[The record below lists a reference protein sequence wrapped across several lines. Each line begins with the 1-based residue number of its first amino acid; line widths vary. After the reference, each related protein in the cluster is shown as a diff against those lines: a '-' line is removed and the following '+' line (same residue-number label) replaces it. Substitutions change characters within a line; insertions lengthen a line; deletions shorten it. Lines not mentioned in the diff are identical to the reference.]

1 MMSITLINLSI
12 NMKKFINF
20 LLACGVS
27 ATAYAQPPSP
37 AHVQKL
43 PILIEGATLH
53 IGNGQVIEN
62 GEIQISNGKIT
73 YIGAKVTDLTK
84 IENYEVIHATGK
96 HIYPSL
102 ILMNSGLGLNEVE
115 AVRAT
120 QDNEEVGDFNPHVRS
135 LIAYNTDSELIP
147 VTRSNGI
154 LLAQVAP
161 HGGIFSGTS
170 SVVQLDAWN
179 WEDAAYKTDDG
190 IYVDFPSS
198 VIGVGRWEGG
208 ENVRRVEAIQE
219 KYKLIEN
226 FLQDALN
233 YSKIAQPSPVNHKLA
248 AMKGLFDGTKR
259 LYIRSNFAKDMM
271 TAVQMFKK
279 FGIQNITIVGGA
291 EAYRITDFLKANNV
305 SVVLNQAFRLPDRMD
320 DSVESPYKNAAMLQK
335 AGVLF
340 TMAYNTEDAS
350 VRNSR
355 NLPFAIG
362 MACGFGLDKEQAI
375 SAVTMNAAKI
385 LGIDDR
391 TGTLEKGK
399 DANLVMSNGDI
410 LDIRSNHI
418 TLAIVQGRIID
429 LDNKQKRLH
438 KKFMDRYIHQ
448 NVVNRE

>member
-208 ENVRRVEAIQE
+208 ENLRRVEAIQE

>member
-1 MMSITLINLSI
+1 
-12 NMKKFINF
+12 MKKFINF

-27 ATAYAQPPSP
+27 ATVYAQPPSP
-37 AHVQKL
+37 ANTQKM

-53 IGNGQVIEN
+53 IGNGQIIEN
-62 GEIQISNGKIT
+62 GEIQINNGKIT

-84 IENYEVIHATGK
+84 VENYEVIHATGK

-115 AVRAT
+115 SVRAT

-219 KYKLIEN
+219 KYKLI
-226 FLQDALN
+226 
-233 YSKIAQPSPVNHKLA
+233 
-248 AMKGLFDGTKR
+248 
-259 LYIRSNFAKDMM
+259 
-271 TAVQMFKK
+271 
-279 FGIQNITIVGGA
+279 
-291 EAYRITDFLKANNV
+291 
-305 SVVLNQAFRLPDRMD
+305 
-320 DSVESPYKNAAMLQK
+320 
-335 AGVLF
+335 
-340 TMAYNTEDAS
+340 
-350 VRNSR
+350 
-355 NLPFAIG
+355 
-362 MACGFGLDKEQAI
+362 
-375 SAVTMNAAKI
+375 
-385 LGIDDR
+385 
-391 TGTLEKGK
+391 
-399 DANLVMSNGDI
+399 
-410 LDIRSNHI
+410 
-418 TLAIVQGRIID
+418 
-429 LDNKQKRLH
+429 
-438 KKFMDRYIHQ
+438 
-448 NVVNRE
+448 

>member
-1 MMSITLINLSI
+1 MSITLINLSI

-84 IENYEVIHATGK
+84 VENYEVIHATGK
-96 HIYPSL
+96 HVYPSL

-115 AVRAT
+115 SVRAT

-248 AMKGLFDGTKR
+248 AMKGLFEGTKR

-271 TAVQMFKK
+271 TAVQMVKK

-320 DSVESPYKNAAMLQK
+320 DSVESPYKNAAMLQE

-362 MACGFGLDKEQAI
+362 MACGFGLDKEKAL
-375 SAVTMNAAKI
+375 SAVTINAAKI

-410 LDIRSNHI
+410 LDIRSNHVA
-418 TLAIVQGRIID
+418 LAIVQGRIID

-438 KKFMDRYIHQ
+438 KKFMDKYIHQ
-448 NVVNRE
+448 NAVNRE